1 MSPLGL
7 RLEQLSLEIVVSLIG
22 IVVALKP
29 GLGVGR
35 VSVTSVV
42 RLEVVIGLESSVS

>member
-7 RLEQLSLEIVVSLIG
+7 WLELLPLEIVVSLIG
-22 IVVALKP
+22 IVVTLIP
-29 GLGVGR
+29 GLGVGI

-42 RLEVVIGLESSVS
+42 RLEVVI